1 MHFSQEAGRSM
12 GKFLHKCPKLEKA
25 DFNKTGLTAT
35 AFHAMVP
42 ELPEQLAL
50 KEWPEGISGY
60 GGITDLLST
69 EEPPLAT
76 SARTP

>member
-1 MHFSQEAGRSM
+1 
-12 GKFLHKCPKLEKA
+12 
-25 DFNKTGLTAT
+25 
-35 AFHAMVP
+35 MVP

-50 KEWPEGISGY
+50 KEGPERGIA
-60 GGITDLLST
+60 GITDLLST

>member
-1 MHFSQEAGRSM
+1 
-12 GKFLHKCPKLEKA
+12 
-25 DFNKTGLTAT
+25 
-35 AFHAMVP
+35 MVP

-50 KEWPEGISGY
+50 KEWPKGIAK
-60 GGITDLLST
+60 IRDLLST